1 MNEFVR
7 PLEAESSSTPV
18 ALISVAGVELEAL
31 PPGALWWA
39 EERLLVVADLHL
51 EKGSSFARRGWMLP
65 PYDTRSTLAALTM
78 LVEDLDPRIVVTLG
92 DSFHDGEAAGRM
104 TSVDREMVLSLQR
117 GRDWIWI
124 AGNHDPAP
132 PAGVGG
138 ISADIFRIG
147 PLTFRHEPSPEG
159 SALGEVAGHLHP
171 AARVA
176 GRLGSIRTR
185 CFAGD
190 GLRLVMPAFGA
201 YAGGLNVLDPAFAG
215 IVPHGRIRCW
225 MLGKNQLY
233 EVRRSALRHDDLR
246 TAS

>member
-7 PLEAESSSTPV
+7 PLEAEGSSTSV

-39 EERLLVVADLHL
+39 DERLLVVADLHL

-65 PYDTRSTLAALTM
+65 PYDTRSTLGALTM

-92 DSFHDGEAAGRM
+92 DSFHDGSAAERM
-104 TSVDREMVLSLQR
+104 DAVDREMILTLQR

-132 PAGVGG
+132 PVGVGG
-138 ISADIFRIG
+138 ISADAFRIG
-147 PLTFRHEPSPEG
+147 PLAFRHEPSAG
-159 SALGEVAGHLHP
+159 SVLGEIAGHLHP
-171 AARVA
+171 AARVS
-176 GRLGSIRTR
+176 GRLGSIRSR

-190 GLRLVMPAFGA
+190 GMRLVLPAFGA

-225 MLGKNQLY
+225 MVGKNQLY
-233 EVRRSALRHDDLR
+233 EVRRAALRHDDMRML
-246 TAS
+246 S